1 MRRHSVAKMRAHVL
15 RIGAAIL
22 SLLVATALPAA
33 AQDETAPRFAQ
44 SQITP
49 AEWATYLK
57 EVQAKPSAEIINR
70 PDAPDVMVIA
80 VPGEHAMYYFTQSG
94 PAHPAVIVA
103 RVVSRDGAVSIRHNG
118 HFAGSEK
125 AFAAWFLDFTKQID
139 GMRRSM
145 TAP

>member
-1 MRRHSVAKMRAHVL
+1 MGMVRSAVGMIWQLVSL
-15 RIGAAIL
+15 TIIIGAL
-22 SLLVATALPAA
+22 SSFAQ
-33 AQDETAPRFAQ
+33 AQDIVAPRFPQ
-44 SQITP
+44 SAITP
-49 AEWATYLK
+49 AEWSLYLK
-57 EVQAKPSAEIINR
+57 EVQAKPGAEIINR
-70 PDAPDVMVIA
+70 PDAPDMTVIA

-118 HFAGSEK
+118 HFAGSEN
-125 AFAAWFLDFTKQID
+125 AFAAWFVDFTKQID

>member
-1 MRRHSVAKMRAHVL
+1 MPVRAL
-15 RIGAAIL
+15 RIGLAAVIM
-22 SLLVATALPAA
+22 LLAAAALPAQ
-33 AQDETAPRFAQ
+33 AQDDAAPRFPRA
-44 SQITP
+44 QITM
-49 AEWATYLK
+49 AEWGAYLK

-70 PDAPDVMVIA
+70 PDAPDMTVIA

-103 RVVSRDGAVSIRHNG
+103 RVVSHDGAVSIRHNG

>member
-1 MRRHSVAKMRAHVL
+1 MLASSL
-15 RIGAAIL
+15 RIGTAIVLLLTAAALPVHAQADAGPRFPQAAI
-22 SLLVATALPAA
+22 T
-33 AQDETAPRFAQ
+33 T
-44 SQITP
+44 
-49 AEWATYLK
+49 AEWASYLR